1 MQQQAAR
8 LRACFCKAVFLVS
21 EKIDFNL
28 YLITDRKLFKAGCS
42 MYVAI
47 ETALEAGIKAV
58 QLREK
63 DLPVREILDM
73 AYWMRELTDEFNA
86 KLFINDRV
94 DVAMAV
100 NADGVH
106 LTQNSM
112 PAYAVRK
119 ISGDK
124 FIIGQS
130 THNIEEAL
138 KAQEEGVDF
147 ITLGPVF
154 KTPSKMQYG
163 EPIGIEAIKN
173 AKKSVSIPLFAIG
186 GIKPEN
192 VQKVRSAGADGI
204 ALISAILA
212 AEDKRQISEEIL
224 RLLK

>member
-1 MQQQAAR
+1 M
-8 LRACFCKAVFLVS
+8 S
-21 EKIDFNL
+21 NKIDFNL

-42 MYVAI
+42 MYVAL

-63 DLPVREILDM
+63 DLPIREILDM
-73 AYWMRELTDEFNA
+73 AYWMRELTDEFDA

-94 DVAMAV
+94 DIAMAV
-100 NADGVH
+100 GADGVH
-106 LTQNSM
+106 LTQNSI

-119 ISGDK
+119 ISGGRL
-124 FIIGQS
+124 IICQS
-130 THNIEEAL
+130 THSVEEAL
-138 KAQEEGVDF
+138 KAQNEGADF
-147 ITLGPVF
+147 ITLGPIF

-163 EPIGIEAIKN
+163 EPIGIETIRN
-173 AKKSVSIPLFAIG
+173 AKKSLSIPVFAIG

-192 VQKVRSAGADGI
+192 VKKVRNVGADGI

>member
-1 MQQQAAR
+1 
-8 LRACFCKAVFLVS
+8 
-21 EKIDFNL
+21 
-28 YLITDRKLFKAGCS
+28 
-42 MYVAI
+42 MYVAL
-47 ETALEAGIKAV
+47 ETALEAGIKAI

-73 AYWMRELTDEFNA
+73 AYWMRELTNEFNA
-86 KLFINDRV
+86 RLFINDRV
-94 DVAMAV
+94 DIAMAV
-100 NADGVH
+100 GADGVH

-119 ISGDK
+119 IAGDK

-130 THNIEEAL
+130 THSFYEAL
-138 KAQEEGVDF
+138 KAQKEGVDF
-147 ITLGPVF
+147 ITLGPIF

-163 EPIGIEAIKN
+163 EPIGIETIKN
-173 AKKSVSIPLFAIG
+173 TKKSVSIPVFAIG

-192 VQKVRSAGADGI
+192 VKKVRNAGADGI

-212 AEDKRQISEEIL
+212 AENKRQISEEIL